1 MKRLG
6 AIISKIEPNSIAQE
20 LELSVGD
27 EILSVNSIVVNDI
40 MEYSFQTQDEEIEL
54 EVKHKNGEIEIIEIE
69 KDWGEDLGISFET
82 AVFDKIK
89 PCCNNCLFCFV
100 DGQPDNL
107 RDSLYVKDDD
117 WRLSYFQGTYITM
130 TNLKEKDWEQIEFRR
145 PSPLFVSVQTTNP
158 ELRACMMRNPNAS
171 KILEDLDRLT
181 SLDIDFHAQIVLCP
195 TYNDKEELQRTLVD
209 LKKYKKHL
217 KSLAIVPVGISMHHK
232 NQLPELDK
240 EGALD
245 IIKRVEEFNTSL
257 KKNIAMASDEVF
269 LKAQYPIPGKKYYGS
284 YPQIEDGIGAIRKY
298 LDDFNKNK
306 KKLIKKTK
314 KPTQLGIITGEI
326 SKFIFDGIKEEID
339 IEGLELSIIEVKNKF
354 FGDRISVTG
363 LICAQ
368 DIIST
373 LKEMKNYPKIISIP
387 SVMLKEGSEE
397 FLDSLTV
404 SDIEH
409 EVGVK
414 IHIVRDFYS
423 FGELKDLIN
432 SF

>member
-82 AVFDKIK
+82 AVFDHIK

-158 ELRACMMRNPNAS
+158 ELGYNNSVGHR
-171 KILEDLDRLT
+171 DT
-181 SLDIDFHAQIVLCP
+181 SNF
-195 TYNDKEELQRTLVD
+195 
-209 LKKYKKHL
+209 KKYK
-217 KSLAIVPVGISMHHK
+217 
-232 NQLPELDK
+232 
-240 EGALD
+240 
-245 IIKRVEEFNTSL
+245 
-257 KKNIAMASDEVF
+257 AMAKEEEKHFEEISDE
-269 LKAQYPIPGKKYYGS
+269 
-284 YPQIEDGIGAIRKY
+284 
-298 LDDFNKNK
+298 
-306 KKLIKKTK
+306 
-314 KPTQLGIITGEI
+314 
-326 SKFIFDGIKEEID
+326 D
-339 IEGLELSIIEVKNKF
+339 INRILNEL
-354 FGDRISVTG
+354 
-363 LICAQ
+363 
-368 DIIST
+368 
-373 LKEMKNYPKIISIP
+373 
-387 SVMLKEGSEE
+387 
-397 FLDSLTV
+397 
-404 SDIEH
+404 
-409 EVGVK
+409 
-414 IHIVRDFYS
+414 
-423 FGELKDLIN
+423 
-432 SF
+432 